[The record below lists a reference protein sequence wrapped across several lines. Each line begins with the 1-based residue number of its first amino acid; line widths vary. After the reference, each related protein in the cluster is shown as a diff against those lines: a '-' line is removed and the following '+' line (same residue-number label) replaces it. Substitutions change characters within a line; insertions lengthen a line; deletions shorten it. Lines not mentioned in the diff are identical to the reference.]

1 MSWPRALTMRN
12 IVGSN
17 AHQRMIQLIKDL
29 ESAFQF
35 YAWGPNEDQ
44 IQLKKRLL
52 ICGANNWTTL
62 LPADLVIEWE

>member
-1 MSWPRALTMRN
+1 
-12 IVGSN
+12 
-17 AHQRMIQLIKDL
+17 MIQLIKDL